1 MTTLVVQSSQALQP
15 DYAAIS
21 VSLLAEIVSL
31 QRALDSGTP
40 SGSVP
45 RSSLALDA
53 ITATAL
59 DYWCNAFWFI
69 SLALSL
75 SAALMSVLIKQWL
88 QVTSYA
94 CH

>member
-1 MTTLVVQSSQALQP
+1 MTTLVVQSSQALQS

-21 VSLLAEIVSL
+21 ASLLAEIVSL